1 MVVAIIVYEL
11 SVVGRVDGKVDH
23 FILNKQ
29 SIAFI
34 ILEVN
39 LSISAQFVF

>member
-11 SVVGRVDGKVDH
+11 SVVVRVDGKVDH

-29 SIAFI
+29 SIVFI
-34 ILEVN
+34 ILLYN
-39 LSISAQFVF
+39 L

>member
-1 MVVAIIVYEL
+1 MVVAIIVYDL

-29 SIAFI
+29 STVFI

-39 LSISAQFVF
+39 H